1 MRTRFRI
8 TDRPCN
14 DAALLWKSLIFSFRK
29 DDLTSYKTWEWDIVT
44 IVSFCWLALSWIHTR
59 GAGSED
65 ISPRHSLYRRPCPV
79 LCACLFHVSP
89 GLEKLCEGRDVFALV
104 SAVFPAG
111 SQSGP
116 PSSEEPRTWG
126 RKRAILS
133 AFCTVWCPAPHRGD
147 QHVSVN
153 GWREAGESDGGYGMF
168 LPLPFGNG
176 EWAHLL
182 NIKML
187 V

>member
-1 MRTRFRI
+1 MLPSFLFVDLHCHGFIHVGQGLRTSHPATRS
-8 TDRPCN
+8 TDVPAQCHVLVCFTSPQ
-14 DAALLWKSLIFSFRK
+14 DWKSSVR
-29 DDLTSYKTWEWDIVT
+29 
-44 IVSFCWLALSWIHTR
+44 
-59 GAGSED
+59 AGT
-65 ISPRHSLYRRPCPV
+65 C
-79 LCACLFHVSP
+79 
-89 GLEKLCEGRDVFALV
+89 FALV

-111 SQSGP
+111 TQSGP

-133 AFCTVWCPAPHRGD
+133 AFCTVWCLAPHRGD